1 MPKNGLQRTFSTM
14 HKKHS
19 PKIYNKF
26 IDHCFQIDSTLT
38 VYKLLHMDIN
48 GTKDEV
54 YAIGCSKIKNQ
65 KYHQNQ
71 KIIRKKNKTNG
82 KSKIEN
88 WKNKCHW
95 QNVFSI

>member
-71 KIIRKKNKTNG
+71 KIIRKKIKQMANQKKKIG
-82 KSKIEN
+82 KINFTGKMY
-88 WKNKCHW
+88 
-95 QNVFSI
+95 F

>member
-19 PKIYNKF
+19 PKIYIKF

-71 KIIRKKNKTNG
+71 KIIRKKIKQMANQK
-82 KSKIEN
+82 
-88 WKNKCHW
+88 
-95 QNVFSI
+95 